1 MWQRTSGPSRT
12 LDLVSCHW
20 CPLEMPLSLLL
31 CCPFPADEGH
41 QEGRVGSV
49 SQSGMCSFEA
59 TWSPLHLCQPFSSPR
74 GGGSMM
80 CWDVLQDFLVG
91 SKAEGG
97 RGGQGLPVEPPGSPA
112 TVCPKVSAPVL
123 CTSHQEAQLGTGR
136 ARAALVCFLFSA
148 QKRVMLRV
156 MGGTAGAGDSL
167 ALTSHHSLSL
177 LSIRQD
183 NQGRC
188 Q

>member
-49 SQSGMCSFEA
+49 SQSGMCSFQA

-112 TVCPKVSAPVL
+112 TVCP
-123 CTSHQEAQLGTGR
+123 R
-136 ARAALVCFLFSA
+136 
-148 QKRVMLRV
+148 
-156 MGGTAGAGDSL
+156 
-167 ALTSHHSLSL
+167 SL
-177 LSIRQD
+177 LLFPAHPTRRHNLAQAEPGQLWCAFYFLLRKGSCS
-183 NQGRC
+183 G
-188 Q
+188 